1 MKKKCERRHFL
12 TRVRGIREFRSH
24 LSLSSVS
31 SAALDM
37 RAFAS
42 NPRAALGCRAVR
54 QQAAR
59 PASPAKPLCA
69 SRPSKISSSSSS
81 PTISSSS
88 FRPRPLSPP
97 LPPPRAL
104 GQTEPSGGGVGTSFE
119 GVYGPWTL
127 TETDVLEVRAYRASL
142 CVSAAAFAACVLG
155 SGGLAGGFDAAGSS
169 SPPPLP
175 APVVDALAATSA
187 AALGAALTLVHVY
200 VTPLKRL
207 LQVLWA
213 VGCAGAVAVAAG
225 HGVLSED
232 ASTSEVALSAS
243 SSIAAAVA
251 SDPGSIW
258 LVGPAAAAATGL
270 AFKEGICF
278 GKLEAAL
285 LFLAIPSLCLF
296 HLFAPAVGV
305 PEAFIV
311 PLERLGSVM
320 VSTFALVFAFSKLSQ
335 PEAEDIGDKS
345 VFTFRK
351 LKPEEQAAAL
361 ERVRVRAAFGGGGS
375 SGEDGGGGRGSRSSG
390 SGGSSSEEDY

>member
-1 MKKKCERRHFL
+1 M
-12 TRVRGIREFRSH
+12 
-24 LSLSSVS
+24 
-31 SAALDM
+31 
-37 RAFAS
+37 
-42 NPRAALGCRAVR
+42 
-54 QQAAR
+54 
-59 PASPAKPLCA
+59 
-69 SRPSKISSSSSS
+69 SSSS
-81 PTISSSS
+81 PAISSLQS
-88 FRPRPLSPP
+88 PRRGPLLL
-97 LPPPRAL
+97 LPSPPRAL

-127 TETDVLEVRAYRASL
+127 TEADVLEVRAYRASL
-142 CVSAAAFAACVLG
+142 CVSAVAFAACVLG
-155 SGGLAGGFDAAGSS
+155 SGGLAGGFGAAGSS
-169 SPPPLP
+169 SPPPPLP
-175 APVVDALAATSA
+175 SPAVDALAATSA
-187 AALGAALTLVHVY
+187 AGLGAALTLVHVY

-207 LQVLWA
+207 LQVLWV
-213 VGCAGAVAVAAG
+213 VGCCGAVAVAAG

-232 ASTSEVALSAS
+232 ASTSEVAVSAS
-243 SSIAAAVA
+243 LSIAAAIA
-251 SDPGSIW
+251 GDPGSIW

-305 PEAFIV
+305 SEAFVV

-320 VSTFALVFAFSKLSQ
+320 VSSFALVFAFSKLSQ

-361 ERVRVRAAFGGGGS
+361 QRVRVRAAFGGGG
-375 SGEDGGGGRGSRSSG
+375 GDGGPAGGGGGGRGGRSS
-390 SGGSSSEEDY
+390 SSGSSSEEDY